1 MKMFPQLT
9 WKKQVDEK
17 ILYITFD
24 DGPCPG
30 VTENVLQLLDKHQ
43 AKATFFCVGNNVN
56 KYPALYHTIIKNEHS
71 VGNHTHQHLNGVF
84 TKNASYFEDIELAS
98 TVIESNFFR
107 PPYGKLKTRQ
117 MYHLRKKY
125 DIIMW
130 DFLTADFDPEL
141 DIEICKKKMD
151 QYINPG
157 SIVVFHDSIK
167 AEKNLTELLPYFLE
181 KYSAEGYAFHAL

>member
-1 MKMFPQLT
+1 MFPQLT

-71 VGNHTHQHLNGVF
+71 VGNHTHQLSDRCF
-84 TKNASYFEDIELAS
+84 TS
-98 TVIESNFFR
+98 
-107 PPYGKLKTRQ
+107 
-117 MYHLRKKY
+117 
-125 DIIMW
+125 
-130 DFLTADFDPEL
+130 
-141 DIEICKKKMD
+141 
-151 QYINPG
+151 
-157 SIVVFHDSIK
+157 
-167 AEKNLTELLPYFLE
+167 
-181 KYSAEGYAFHAL
+181 